1 MNNKNK
7 KLKNRKPYSF
17 CYKFFYRVPLT
28 LANILVHFKP
38 WILDARKNTYHKDV
52 PLKSRFR
59 ILSDF
64 LYCAIVQANTFK
76 DDYYAMGIDRRDR
89 RIKDYIADNVQV
101 LILCA
106 KNTTAGLPVLGYRHD
121 MCALLRDKWIFSQMC
136 KAYNLKTPHVYGTVR
151 DGVLFSNEL
160 NGLEDLKQKD
170 FDLMIKPL
178 DGFCGWGIFHLR
190 CEGGKL
196 IVKGEEISVEKLK
209 EMVSKGRYLIQD
221 YITNQHEGMSKLYPN
236 AVNTLR
242 ITVAREK
249 AGLRVMGRMGMFG
262 AHGTDCSNWH
272 FGGVSVNL
280 REDGT
285 LDKYGYCKIDKK
297 VTSHPDTGVVF
308 EGYKIPYFDEA
319 ITLAK
324 RATECF
330 YGICSIGWDVVIT
343 TDGPVLLE
351 GNDDWGIV
359 AHQMVE
365 DRGWRSNWE
374 QSLGELNI

>member
-1 MNNKNK
+1 MK
-7 KLKNRKPYSF
+7 KNRKPWSIW
-17 CYKFFYRVPLT
+17 YKWFYRVPLSVFNVLT
-28 LANILVHFKP
+28 HIKP
-38 WILDARKNTYHKDV
+38 WVLDARKNTYHAGS
-52 PLKSRFR
+52 PLKSKFR
-59 ILSDF
+59 ILLDQLWFAFAQGST
-64 LYCAIVQANTFK
+64 IK
-76 DDYYAMGIDRRDR
+76 EDYYAMGVDRRNR
-89 RIKDYIADNVQV
+89 RAKDYIADNVNMV
-101 LILCA
+101 ATRTI
-106 KNTTAGLPVLGYRHD
+106 NTTCGLSTMQWHYD
-121 MCALLRDKWIFSQMC
+121 MCALLNDKWIFSQMC
-136 KAYNLKTPHVYGTVR
+136 QAYGIKTPHVYGTVR
-151 DGVLFSNEL
+151 DGKLISNEL
-160 NGLEDLKQKD
+160 KSLEDLTQSNY
-170 FDLMIKPL
+170 DLMVKPL

-190 CEGGKL
+190 CEGGKF

-249 AGLRVMGRMGMFG
+249 DGLRVMGRMGMLG

-280 REDGT
+280 KEDGT

-297 VTSHPDTGVVF
+297 ITAHPDTGVVF

-319 ITLAK
+319 IALAK

-330 YGICSIGWDVVIT
+330 YGFCSIGWDVVIT
-343 TDGPVLLE
+343 TEGPILLE
-351 GNDDWGIV
+351 GNDDWGVV

-365 DRGWRSNWE
+365 DRGWRANWE
-374 QSLGELNI
+374 QSMGKLNM